1 MTATLD
7 TRPHAP
13 TPRVPGGGVGAMLRL
28 QARTGWKVY
37 LAWVAGLIAGYAATI
52 VAIDGLY
59 GTPELLATYG
69 AAVGD
74 DAAIAAIN
82 GTPYGADTLGG
93 VAANEFAFIAAIAFP
108 LMATHLVVRFTRA
121 PEESGLLEL
130 MRSRSV
136 ASWAPH
142 VAAVIGSI
150 VAFGLVAAG
159 MFVTLLA
166 EGVPAERGLL
176 YVLSLFGLGAVWT
189 GLALCAAQWLRRA
202 RRVYTVS
209 LILLGLA
216 YAARAIG
223 DVGDNAWKWLSP
235 LAWQQ
240 ETRPFA
246 DDMRWWPL
254 LLAAAVAAVL
264 IAFGVRSSAT
274 RDLGSGLVAAR
285 PGPVRATEHKRSI
298 PLRAIGEHRGA
309 IIGWTIGGLAVA
321 VIFGSLAQQV
331 ADAVA
336 GNPQIAQAFGADD
349 DSHGIDTYLSLTML
363 ILALMAAGYVITA
376 IGRLRGDERTGL
388 LEVVL
393 AQAVSRVQWIGTQLA
408 VILVGLVLVLL
419 VPSVGLGAAVAVQV
433 DDAGEIGNNLLA
445 GLAYLPAVAVFA
457 AVSVALFGWLPRAQP
472 AVWGLLGYATF
483 IGFLGGSLD
492 WPEWLLRISP
502 LYAVGAVP
510 AADASGTAV
519 VVLTVLTVALLAAG
533 VIGFRRRD
541 VPHP

>member
-1 MTATLD
+1 MTAALD
-7 TRPHAP
+7 TRATAAAPH
-13 TPRVPGGGVGAMLRL
+13 VPSGGVGAMLRL
-28 QARTGWKVY
+28 QLRTGWKVY
-37 LAWVAGLIAGYAATI
+37 LAWIFGLVVGYAATI

-69 AAVGD
+69 AALGD
-74 DAAIAAIN
+74 DAAVAAIN
-82 GTPYGADTLGG
+82 GTPYGADNLGG
-93 VAANEFAFIAAIAFP
+93 VAANEFAFIAAVAFP
-108 LMATHLVVRFTRA
+108 LMATHLVVRFTRT

-142 VAAVIGSI
+142 VAAVVGSI
-150 VAFGLVAAG
+150 VAFVLVATG
-159 MFVTLLA
+159 MFVTLVA
-166 EGVPAERGLL
+166 EGVPTERGLL
-176 YVLSLFGLGAVWT
+176 YVLSLLGLGAVWT
-189 GLALCAAQWLRRA
+189 GIAVCAAQVLRRA
-202 RRVYTVS
+202 RRVYTAS
-209 LILLGLA
+209 LVLLGLA

-246 DDMRWWPL
+246 DDLRWWPL
-254 LLAAAVAAVL
+254 LLAAAVAGVL
-264 IAFGVRSSAT
+264 IGTGVRLSAT

-285 PGPVRATEHKRSI
+285 PGPARAADHKRSI
-298 PLRAIGEHRGA
+298 PLRAIGEHRGS
-309 IIGWTIGGLAVA
+309 IIGWTVGGLAVA
-321 VIFGSLAQQV
+321 VIFGSLAQEV

-336 GNPQIAQAFGADD
+336 GNPQLAQAFGGDG
-349 DSHGIDTYLSLTML
+349 SHGIDTYLSLTML
-363 ILALMAAGYVITA
+363 ILALMAAGYLISA
-376 IGRLRGDERTGL
+376 IGRMRGDERTGL

-393 AQAVSRVQWIGTQLA
+393 AQSVSRVQWIGTQLA
-408 VILVGLVLVLL
+408 VILIGLVLVLL

-433 DDAGEIGNNLLA
+433 DDAGEIGHNLLA

-457 AVSVALFGWLPRAQP
+457 AVSVVLFGWLPRAQP

-492 WPEWLLRISP
+492 WPEPILRVSP

-510 AADASGTAV
+510 AADASGVAV
-519 VVLTVLTVALLAAG
+519 LVLTLLTVALLVTG
-533 VIGFRRRD
+533 IVGFRRRD